1 MSFNTEAAA
10 YRYFVTDIVSNTL
23 LAEIPFQGVSYGRA
37 LKGAGSFSGKIPV
50 IDKTASF
57 NLYDSTMPGRTALYV
72 TRNGIC
78 VWGGIIWSR
87 QYNLISRELDV
98 DASEWTS
105 YLQRRRIWK
114 TWTHN
119 LGATVVVSGGVG
131 LVTLDPGFTYQVA
144 AGASVK
150 VSFREVK
157 DFQYDGFYDVRSS
170 PAPTQTTFSF
180 TATGIPNGTYP
191 LVTILVNTDTYD
203 WVKSLIDSTLLDF
216 TNLEF
221 ANDEIEPG
229 IATKISVS
237 NKQISGGSATLTTAV
252 PHDLSPGQVVLV
264 RNVDQTFNGQYIV
277 ASTPSPTT
285 LTYAKSGS
293 VASAAVS
300 VNTRTVT
307 NKQLVD
313 YLATLTTSGSHGFS
327 VGQKVVIS
335 GVDQGNSFSEILNGE
350 YVILSTTANTFS
362 YLTAGVVNIPPSV
375 VAAGATAV
383 VTPYVLVGTYG
394 PYTANSDI
402 GGLDYSTDEYSGYDI
417 EPENYRGFE
426 LKNVGEE
433 LDKYSDRLSKFL
445 RKRAGTPTAT
455 LNRREGFEYR
465 IDCFYDPDTAS
476 FTREFVLLPIEFPDP
491 PAEGEVSPISRFGAD
506 QLVFEFPGQISD
518 FSIDEKS
525 DDAVTRMWVVGNIG
539 DLGEEASQPYAAAAS
554 KELLLDGWPILEDD
568 HSENDFADEDAL
580 EDIAYRYLSEF
591 RPPLA
596 DITVSVNGSL
606 QPVVGS
612 YAPGDWCALVI
623 DDEFVKMRL
632 ASDLEPRDTA
642 IVRKIDSYTVS
653 IPDSPTFPEKVTLK
667 LISEWEVDKRG

>member
-1 MSFNTEAAA
+1 MGFNLEPAV
-10 YRYFVTDIVSNTL
+10 YRYFTTDIVSNTL
-23 LAEIPFQGVSYGRA
+23 LAEIPFQGVSFGRA

-57 NLYDSTMPGRTALYV
+57 NLYDATMPGRTAIYA
-72 TRNGIC
+72 TRNGEC

-87 QYNLISRELDV
+87 QYNLISKELDIN
-98 DASEWTS
+98 ASEWTS
-105 YLQRRRIWK
+105 YLHRRRIWK

-119 LGATVVVSGGVG
+119 LGATVVVSGGIG
-131 LVTLDPGFTYQVA
+131 SVTLDPGFTYQVA
-144 AGASVK
+144 AGSSVK
-150 VSFREVK
+150 VSFYKVS
-157 DFQYDGFYDVRSS
+157 DFGYNGFYTVLSS
-170 PAPTQTTFSF
+170 PAPTPTTFSF
-180 TATGIPNGTYP
+180 TATGIANGTYV
-191 LVTILVNTDTYD
+191 LSTILINTDTYD
-203 WVKSLIDSTLLDF
+203 WVKSLIDATLLDF

-221 ANDEIEPG
+221 ANTEIEPG
-229 IATKISVS
+229 VS
-237 NKQISGGSATLTTAV
+237 TRINITNKQASAGLATITTSA
-252 PHDLSPGQVVLV
+252 PHGLSSGQVAII
-264 RNVDQTFNGQYIV
+264 RNVDSTFNGQYIIASTPTATTFRYAKSATV
-277 ASTPSPTT
+277 ASTP
-285 LTYAKSGS
+285 
-293 VASAAVS
+293 VS

-307 NKQLVD
+307 NKSLTD
-313 YLATLTTSGSHGFS
+313 YVATLTTSTSHGFS
-327 VGQKVVIS
+327 VGQRVVVA
-335 GVDQGNSFSEILNGE
+335 GVDAGTSSSEILNGE
-350 YVILSTTANTFS
+350 YIILSTTGNTFS
-362 YLTAGVVNIPPSV
+362 YLTAGVVNIPNSA
-375 VAAGATAV
+375 VAAGGTAT
-383 VTPYVLVGTYG
+383 VTPYVQYGTYG

-402 GGLDYSTDEYSGYDI
+402 GGLDYSTEEYSGFDI

-433 LDKYSDRLSKFL
+433 LDKYSDRLSIK
-445 RKRAGTPTAT
+445 KRAGTTVEQ

-491 PAEGEVSPISRFGAD
+491 PAPGEVSPISRFGAD

-580 EDIAYRYLSEF
+580 EDVAYRYLSEF

-596 DITVSVNGSL
+596 DITVSVNGSI

-612 YAPGDWCALVI
+612 YSPGDWCSLVI
-623 DDEFVKMRL
+623 EDEFVKMRL
-632 ASDLEPRDTA
+632 ASDLEPRDTVL
-642 IVRKIDSYTVS
+642 VRKIDSYTVS

-667 LISEWEVDKRG
+667 LIAEWEVDKIG

>member
-1 MSFNTEAAA
+1 MGFNLEPAV
-10 YRYFVTDIVSNTL
+10 YRYFTTDIVSNTL
-23 LAEIPFQGVSYGRA
+23 LAEIPFQGVSFGRA

-57 NLYDSTMPGRTALYV
+57 NLYDATMPGRTAIYA

-87 QYNLISRELDV
+87 QYNLISKELDIN
-98 DASEWTS
+98 ASEWTS
-105 YLQRRRIWK
+105 YLHRRRVWK
-114 TWTHN
+114 TWSHD
-119 LGATVVVSGGVG
+119 LGATIVVSGGIG
-131 LVTLDPGFTYQVA
+131 SVTLDPGFTYQVQ

-150 VSFREVK
+150 VSFREVR
-157 DFQYDGFYDVRSS
+157 DFQYDGFYTVLSS
-170 PAPTQTTFSF
+170 PAPTPTTFSF
-180 TATGIPNGTYP
+180 TATGIANGTYS

-216 TNLEF
+216 TSLEF
-221 ANDEIEPG
+221 ANTEIEPG
-229 IATKISVS
+229 VS
-237 NKQISGGSATLTTAV
+237 TRINVTNKQASGGSATITTAT
-252 PHDLSPGQVVLV
+252 PHDLSAGQVAII
-264 RNVDQTFNGQYIV
+264 RNVDSTFNGQYIIT
-277 ASTPSPTT
+277 ATPSPTT
-285 LTYAKSGS
+285 FRYAKTGTI
-293 VASAAVS
+293 ASAPVL

-307 NKQLVD
+307 NKSLTD
-313 YLATLTTSGSHGFS
+313 YVATLTTAGSHGFT
-327 VGQKVVIS
+327 VGNRVVVS
-335 GVDQGNSFSEILNGE
+335 GVDAGSSFSEILNGE
-350 YVILSTTANTFS
+350 YIILSVTANTFS
-362 YLTAGVVNIPPSV
+362 YLTAGVVNIPFSA
-375 VAAGATAV
+375 VAAGGTAT
-383 VTPYVLVGTYG
+383 VTPYVQYGTYG

-402 GGLDYSTDEYSGYDI
+402 GGLDYSTEEYSGFDI

-426 LKNVGEE
+426 LRNVGEE
-433 LDKYSDRLSKFL
+433 LDKYSDRLSIK
-445 RKRAGTPTAT
+445 KRAGTSVEQ

-491 PAEGEVSPISRFGAD
+491 PAEGQASPISRFGAD

-518 FSIDEKS
+518 FSMDEKS

-568 HSENDFADEDAL
+568 HSESDFADEDAL
-580 EDIAYRYLSEF
+580 EDVAYRYLSEF

-596 DITVSVNGSL
+596 DITVSVNGSI

-612 YAPGDWCALVI
+612 YSPGDWCSLVI
-623 DDEFVKMRL
+623 EDEFVKMRL
-632 ASDLEPRDTA
+632 ASDLEPRDTV
-642 IVRKIDSYTVS
+642 IVRKIDSYSVS

-667 LISEWEVDKRG
+667 LIAEWEVDKIG

>member
-1 MSFNTEAAA
+1 MSFNTEAAV

-23 LAEIPFQGVSYGRA
+23 LAEIPFESVSYGRA
-37 LKGAGSFSGKIPV
+37 LKGAGSFSGNIPV

-57 NLYDSTMPGRTALYV
+57 NLYDSTMPGKTALYV

-87 QYNLISRELDV
+87 NYNLVSRTLDV
-98 DASEWTS
+98 NASEWTS
-105 YLQRRRIWK
+105 YLHRRRVWK
-114 TWTHN
+114 TWSHN
-119 LGATVVVSGGVG
+119 LGATLVVSGGIG
-131 LVTLDPGFTYQVA
+131 SVTLDPGYAYEIA
-144 AGASVK
+144 AGSSVK
-150 VSFREVK
+150 MKFRQID
-157 DFQYDGFYDVRSS
+157 DFPYDGFYTIRTS
-170 PAPTQTTFSF
+170 PAPTATTFSL
-180 TATGIPNGTYP
+180 TMAGVPNGTYT
-191 LVTILVNTDTYD
+191 LITVVVNTDTYD
-203 WVKSLIDSTLLDF
+203 WVKSLIDAMLLDF

-221 ANDEIEPG
+221 ANSEIEPG
-229 IATKISVS
+229 ISTKIVIS

-252 PHDLSPGQVVLV
+252 PHGVSPGQVVLI

-277 ASTPSPTT
+277 ASTPNPTT

-293 VASAAVS
+293 VASTPVS

-307 NKQLVD
+307 NKQLID

-335 GVDQGNSFSEILNGE
+335 GVDPGDTFSEILNGE
-350 YVILSTTANTFS
+350 YIILSTTANTFS
-362 YLTAGVVNIPPSV
+362 YLTAGVVNIAPSA

-402 GGLDYSTDEYSGYDI
+402 GGLDYSTDEYSGVDL
-417 EPENYRGFE
+417 EPETYRGFE
-426 LKNVGEE
+426 LRNVGEE
-433 LDKYSDRLSKFL
+433 LDKYSDRLSPSK
-445 RKRAGTPTAT
+445 RKGTTVLE

-476 FTREFVLLPIEFPDP
+476 FKREFQLLPISFPDE
-491 PAEGEVSPISRFGAD
+491 PAPGEVSPISRFGAD
-506 QLVFEFPGQISD
+506 QLVFEYPGQISD
-518 FSIDEKS
+518 FTLDEKS

-539 DLGEEASQPYAAAAS
+539 DLGEGASQPYAAAAS
-554 KELLLDGWPILEDD
+554 LELLLDGWPILEDD

-580 EDIAYRYLSEF
+580 EDVAYRYLSEF

-596 DITVSVNGSL
+596 DITVGVNGSL
-606 QPVVGS
+606 QPVVGT
-612 YAPGDWCALVI
+612 YAPGDWCSLVI
-623 DDEFVKMRL
+623 DDEFVRMRL
-632 ASDLEPRDTA
+632 ASDLEPRDTV

-653 IPDSPTFPEKVTLK
+653 VPNSPTFPEKVTLK
-667 LISEWEVDKRG
+667 LIAEWEVDKRG

>member
-1 MSFNTEAAA
+1 MGFNLEPAV
-10 YRYFVTDIVSNTL
+10 YRYFTTDIVSNTL
-23 LAEIPFQGVSYGRA
+23 LAEIPFQGVSFGRA

-57 NLYDSTMPGRTALYV
+57 NLYDATMPGRTAIYA

-87 QYNLISRELDV
+87 QYNLISKELDIN
-98 DASEWTS
+98 ASEWTS
-105 YLQRRRIWK
+105 YLHRRRVWK
-114 TWTHN
+114 TWSHD
-119 LGATVVVSGGVG
+119 LGATIVVSGGVG
-131 LVTLDPGFTYQVA
+131 SVTLDPGFTYQVA

-157 DFQYDGFYDVRSS
+157 DFQYDGFYTVLSS
-170 PAPTQTTFSF
+170 PVPTPTTFSF

-191 LVTILVNTDTYD
+191 LVTILINTDTYD

-216 TNLEF
+216 TSLEF
-221 ANDEIEPG
+221 ANTEIEPG
-229 IATKISVS
+229 VATRINIT
-237 NKQISGGSATLTTAV
+237 NKQISGGFATITTAT
-252 PHDLSPGQVVLV
+252 PHDLSAGQVAII
-264 RNVDQTFNGQYIV
+264 RNVDSTFNGQYIIT
-277 ASTPSPTT
+277 ATPTPTT
-285 LTYAKSGS
+285 FRYAKTGT
-293 VASAAVS
+293 VAPTGVS

-307 NKQLVD
+307 NKSLTD
-313 YLATLTTSGSHGFS
+313 YVATLTTSGSHGFS
-327 VGQKVVIS
+327 VGQRVVVA
-335 GVDQGNSFSEILNGE
+335 GVDAGNSFSEILNGE
-350 YVILSTTANTFS
+350 YIILSVTANTFS

-375 VAAGATAV
+375 VAAGGTAT
-383 VTPYVLVGTYG
+383 VTPYVQYGTYG

-433 LDKYSDRLSKFL
+433 LDKYSDRLSMK
-445 RKRAGTPTAT
+445 KRAGTPVEA

-476 FTREFVLLPIEFPDP
+476 FKREFVLLPIEFPDP

-596 DITVSVNGSL
+596 DITVSVNGSI

-612 YAPGDWCALVI
+612 YDPGDWCSLVI
-623 DDEFVKMRL
+623 EDEFVKMRL
-632 ASDLEPRDTA
+632 ASDLEPRDTVL
-642 IVRKIDSYTVS
+642 VRKIDSYTVS

-667 LISEWEVDKRG
+667 LIAEWEVDKVG